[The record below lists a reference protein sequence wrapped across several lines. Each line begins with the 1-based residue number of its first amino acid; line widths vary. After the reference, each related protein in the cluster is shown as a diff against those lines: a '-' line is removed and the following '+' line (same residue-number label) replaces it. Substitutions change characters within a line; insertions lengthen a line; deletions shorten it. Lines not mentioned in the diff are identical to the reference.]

1 MLSETY
7 LQKYADVL
15 VWGLITARAGRF
27 RKGDIVSI
35 HYESAA
41 TPLAEALYKNII
53 KMGLNAVLRYGMSS
67 SMEKTFYV
75 ESGLKQLKFIP
86 PGDKEFY
93 AGLNGGIHL
102 RAPESLTHLKEA
114 DPKRIG
120 AVALSRKHLR
130 DILRD
135 REEKGLYGWTSCM
148 MATEAMAQ
156 HAGMTLK
163 QYEDAIVKAC
173 YLDTK
178 DPVGEWKRIL
188 KDSSVIKKWLNKLP
202 VEKFHVESANCDLF
216 IKRGK
221 HRRWLGVSGHNIP
234 SFELFM
240 SPDWHE
246 TEGVYYADQ
255 PSYRSGNYVEG
266 VKLYFKNGRVE
277 KVDAKTGG
285 DFVRAQ
291 IAIDAGAKSIG
302 EFSLT
307 DKRFS
312 KINKFMAN
320 TLFDENFGGE
330 YGNCHIALGASYTD
344 TFDGDPSALTKK
356 NKVKL
361 GFNDSALHWD
371 LVNTEAKRVSAIL
384 EGGGKI
390 VIYENGVFT
399 LN

>member
-15 VWGLITARAGRF
+15 VWGLVTARANRF
-27 RKGDIVSI
+27 RKGDIISI

-41 TPLAEALYKNII
+41 ISLAEVLYKNIV
-53 KMGLNAVLRYGMSS
+53 KMGLNAVLRYGMNIN
-67 SMEKTFYV
+67 MEKTFYG
-75 ESGLKQLKFIP
+75 ESNLKQLKFVS
-86 PGDKEFY
+86 PGDPEFY
-93 AGLNGGIHL
+93 KALNGGIHL
-102 RAPESLTHLKEA
+102 RAPESLTHLKDI

-135 REEKGLYGWTSCM
+135 REEKGLYGWTLCM
-148 MATEAMAQ
+148 MATEAMAY
-156 HAGMTLK
+156 HAGITFD
-163 QYEDAIVKAC
+163 QYESAIVKAC
-173 YLDTK
+173 YLDK
-178 DPVGEWKRIL
+178 DDPVKEWKRIL

-202 VEKFHVESANCDLF
+202 VKKFHIESANCDLI
-216 IKRGK
+216 IKRGE

-240 SPDWHE
+240 SPDWRE

-266 VKLYFKNGRVE
+266 VKLYFRDGKVE
-277 KVDAKTGG
+277 KVDTKIGE
-285 DFVRAQ
+285 DFVKAQ

-312 KINKFMAN
+312 RINQFMAN
-320 TLFDENFGGE
+320 TLFDENFGGS

-356 NKVKL
+356 NKMKL

-371 LVNTEAKRVSAIL
+371 LVNTEPKRVSAIL
-384 EGGGKI
+384 KGGGKVI
-390 VIYENGVFT
+390 IYENGEFIM
-399 LN
+399 N